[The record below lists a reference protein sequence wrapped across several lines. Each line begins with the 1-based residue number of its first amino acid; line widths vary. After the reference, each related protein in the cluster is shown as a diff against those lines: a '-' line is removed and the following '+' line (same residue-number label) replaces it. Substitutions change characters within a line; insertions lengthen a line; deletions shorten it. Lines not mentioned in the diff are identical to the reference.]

1 MKFICNKEELAKSH
15 QHRHPH
21 RLQQIPEIHSGMHSH
36 CGKGW
41 GNFVGY
47 FRYDNRH
54 ENNPLCGCSGERANG
69 HSRAHFLRYYLQ
81 ISLRG
86 IHFEREGSTILL
98 TGENSR
104 ASLQEMDAEQFP
116 AFPALEGEKL
126 CLGRKMLREMVEKT
140 AFSVYT
146 GEDKPIFTAF
156 CLRQTQRSKAS
167 ALWASM
173 ESAWQ
178 KIPLLPRARRK
189 FAR

>member
-1 MKFICNKEELAKSH
+1 MKFICNKEELAKAINIVIRTAYSKYQKSILECIH
-15 QHRHPH
+15 IVARDGGISLDTFDTTTAMKTTLYADVLESGQTA
-21 RLQQIPEIHSGMHSH
+21 IPARI
-36 CGKGW
+36 
-41 GNFVGY
+41 F
-47 FRYDNRH
+47 YDIISKF
-54 ENNPLCGCSGERANG
+54 PSGE
-69 HSRAHFLRYYLQ
+69 
-81 ISLRG
+81 

-116 AFPALEGEKL
+116 AFPALEGES
-126 CLGRKMLREMVEKT
+126 CAWAERCCGRWWRKRR
-140 AFSVYT
+140 FPSIR
-146 GEDKPIFTAF
+146 GRISRSSPAF

>member
-1 MKFICNKEELAKSH
+1 MQKAINIVIRTAYSKYQKSILECIHIVARDGGISLDTFDTTTAMKTTLYADVLESGQTA
-15 QHRHPH
+15 
-21 RLQQIPEIHSGMHSH
+21 IPARI
-36 CGKGW
+36 
-41 GNFVGY
+41 F
-47 FRYDNRH
+47 YDIISKF
-54 ENNPLCGCSGERANG
+54 PSGE
-69 HSRAHFLRYYLQ
+69 
-81 ISLRG
+81 